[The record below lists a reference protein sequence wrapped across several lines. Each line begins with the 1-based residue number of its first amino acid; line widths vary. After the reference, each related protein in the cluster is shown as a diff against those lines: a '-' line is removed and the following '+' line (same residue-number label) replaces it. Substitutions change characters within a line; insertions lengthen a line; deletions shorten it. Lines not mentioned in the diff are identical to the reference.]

1 MPLKYFPLTR
11 IKKDLYTRGNQF
23 ITPDGKFYV
32 GKYYKTFDD
41 KAYVGANPVVGTNV
55 ELREVKLDIE
65 HQNIGRT
72 PTLETETY
80 TVVAENPRVVSDG
93 LLEEL
98 VPYYPI
104 PIPSDYQQGYF
115 LRYFAKNV
123 TGPQYVV
130 EISQIDYSLLEQNR
144 IAPNI
149 LSYQYVSMLWQLT
162 GPLRDKRVSQ
172 YQIIGGVFDTN
183 KRVTENTQK
192 GFRGIEEFIGGD
204 YTKFAKITPD

>member
-1 MPLKYFPLTR
+1 MPLKYYPLTR
-11 IKKDLYTRGNQF
+11 MKTDLYTRGNQF
-23 ITPDGKFYV
+23 VTPDGKFYA

-55 ELREVKLDIE
+55 ELREVKLDLE
-65 HQNIGRT
+65 HANIGRP
-72 PTLETETY
+72 PTLEADTY

-98 VPYYPI
+98 IPYYPE

-130 EISQIDYSLLEQNR
+130 EISQIDYYLLEQNK

-204 YTKFAKITPD
+204 YTKFARITPD